1 MAPLLDLITTAES
14 FHAAEPSSKDSG
26 HSIIVK
32 VLSIGHRLVVSQW
45 DYKLWGL
52 EHGGFVNATAWDPSS
67 PALRALNASEAVSH
81 RNTTQASPILQ

>member
-1 MAPLLDLITTAES
+1 
-14 FHAAEPSSKDSG
+14 
-26 HSIIVK
+26 
-32 VLSIGHRLVVSQW
+32 VVSQW

-81 RNTTQASPILQ
+81 RYTTQASPILQ